1 MKIMKR
7 SLQAIGHFC
16 VPIALAV
23 VATYITSSDVQK
35 SIKND
40 VVPLLQVVYLS
51 TGTVNQGLQATK
63 QLHRS
68 K

>member
-1 MKIMKR
+1 MTK
-7 SLQAIGHFC
+7 SLKVMGHFC

-23 VATYITSSDVQK
+23 VATCTTSSDVQQ
-35 SIKND
+35 SIKDD

-51 TGTVNQGLQATK
+51 TGTVNQGLQAAK
-63 QLHRS
+63 QLRRS